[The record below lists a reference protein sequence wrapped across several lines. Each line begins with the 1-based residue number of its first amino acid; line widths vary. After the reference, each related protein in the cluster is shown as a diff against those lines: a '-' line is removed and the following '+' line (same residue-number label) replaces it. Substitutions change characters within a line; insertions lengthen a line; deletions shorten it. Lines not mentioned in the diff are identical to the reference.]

1 MEFDSIKSFLQLIDF
16 FVVGL
21 HLFNP
26 IGRLLHHLVD
36 YHLIVCLDIEMACPE
51 VNRRVNPMEECF
63 ILNNIANSTKVELKC
78 IP

>member
-1 MEFDSIKSFLQLIDF
+1 MEFDSIKSFLRLIDF

-26 IGRLLHHLVD
+26 TDRLLHHLVD
-36 YHLIVCLDIEMACPE
+36 YQLIVYLDIDMACPE
-51 VNRRVNPMEECF
+51 VNRRVNPMEERF

>member
-1 MEFDSIKSFLQLIDF
+1 MEFDSIKSFLQLTNF

-26 IGRLLHHLVD
+26 TGRLLHHLVD
-36 YHLIVCLDIEMACPE
+36 YQLVVYLDVEVACPE
-51 VNRRVNPMEECF
+51 VDHRTNPMEECF
-63 ILNNIANSTKVELKC
+63 ILSNIVSSTKVEVKC